1 MKETAEI
8 LFENR
13 FVQTQEIT
21 KEVFFDHYYRRTFYL
36 VADALLLVAFLINLC
51 FGHPTSLL
59 GKLCPLLIGGVFWG
73 YKLQSYRG
81 VVNGTINRNSRAVNG
96 GDFVCRLRATK
107 QGLIYT
113 DNAGS
118 RIDFGYGDVARVRCT
133 RQCIVLQS
141 TGGILYVCKKD
152 AFTTGDAEG
161 FLALLREKNIRG
173 A

>member
-13 FVQTQEIT
+13 FVQTKEIT

-36 VADALLLVAFLINLC
+36 VADALLLVAFLINLY

-59 GKLCPLLIGGVFWG
+59 GKLFPLLIGGVFWG

-107 QGLIYT
+107 QGLI
-113 DNAGS
+113 
-118 RIDFGYGDVARVRCT
+118 
-133 RQCIVLQS
+133 
-141 TGGILYVCKKD
+141 
-152 AFTTGDAEG
+152 
-161 FLALLREKNIRG
+161 
-173 A
+173 